1 MPSASWTGKTVRHS
15 TLPFGFS
22 LPSCLSLPPLPDTV
36 MHNGDGCAV
45 TFSLSLVGSSMTIN
59 VEYNQLDALMT
70 ASGIKDE
77 RNASGI

>member
-1 MPSASWTGKTVRHS
+1 
-15 TLPFGFS
+15 
-22 LPSCLSLPPLPDTV
+22 